1 MPQVHPIQLRLNAGK
16 SSAGDLTLSVQDK
29 TFEYL
34 MTSTA
39 EEIRVSTYL
48 DQDLPHVGENYEELY
63 VNSDCKFQSKV
74 VKIIPGSK
82 TRKVQIPGEMKS
94 GEQIVVLVKRTPL

>member
-1 MPQVHPIQLRLNAGK
+1 MSHTHRIQLRLKFGTH
-16 SSAGDLTLSVQDK
+16 SAGDLSLGVQDK

-48 DQDLPHVGENYEELY
+48 DQDLPHVGETYAELY
-63 VNSDCKFQSKV
+63 VNSDCKFESKV

-82 TRKVQIPGEMKS
+82 TRKVHIPGEMKS